1 MALNNAILIVFFAID
16 YTSSPRQTIYPKI
29 FEFFG

>member
-1 MALNNAILIVFFAID
+1 MALNNAILVVFFAID
-16 YTSSPRQTIYPKI
+16 YTSSHRQTIYPKI